1 MIEATLG
8 ISFLHKLWVIL
19 DAWDKYFFLQINVF
33 WTTPL
38 LDDIFPW
45 YRDATTWYP
54 LYIFLLLFIAMN
66 YGWKGIP
73 WIIGLIITISIS
85 DQLSSNLIKNYF
97 LRPRPCSDV
106 FIQQYARLLINSCP
120 VNFSFT
126 SSHAT
131 NHFAAAMYIFL
142 TLKPVFKK
150 WNYLFFIWAAT
161 ICYGHVYVGVHYP
174 IDVIGG
180 ALIGCFIG
188 LASAG
193 LFNRRFGLPSLIEPT
208 TI

>member
-33 WTTPL
+33 WTTPF

-54 LYIFLLLFIAMN
+54 LYLFLLLFMAMN

-161 ICYGHVYVGVHYP
+161 ICYGQVYVGVHYP

-193 LFNRRFGLPSLIEPT
+193 LFNRRFGLPSLIEPS